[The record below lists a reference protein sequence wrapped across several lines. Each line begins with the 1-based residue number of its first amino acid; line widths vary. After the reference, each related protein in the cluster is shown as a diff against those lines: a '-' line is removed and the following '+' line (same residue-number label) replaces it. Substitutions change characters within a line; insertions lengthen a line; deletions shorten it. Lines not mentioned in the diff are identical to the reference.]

1 MSTHVLKLDE
11 NFLGALARLSSGVR
25 EEGRKVT
32 AVVLSDK
39 LCATIASCI
48 MAEQEPPEDLPIR
61 HIFLAL
67 DLIYYAGYAGEFP
80 PVGTLF
86 GDIVVYSEHV
96 NTPKELSLGLDEVL
110 VYTT

>member
-48 MAEQEPPEDLPIR
+48 MAEQEPPEVSCMY
-61 HIFLAL
+61 
-67 DLIYYAGYAGEFP
+67 LILSVVP
-80 PVGTLF
+80 P
-86 GDIVVYSEHV
+86 S
-96 NTPKELSLGLDEVL
+96 PP
-110 VYTT
+110 